1 MSLDLTKFASPGT
14 YVCVAR
20 TGSGKSHV
28 LKFILYHLIKKGYI
42 KDCIAASTTARMN
55 DDYDFLDKRF
65 ILTDLKEDNLA
76 YLTHVISQRAKYR
89 EETGQMP
96 PGLALILDDVAYTEG
111 YRNDFLSG
119 LATKARHFNIWFFY
133 SSQAV
138 KILTPAI
145 RENARVVMLFQVS
158 NWQYLDS
165 LYDLCP
171 YGSNKKD
178 LMNYMRENVHSHKFL
193 SYFAGSKDREET
205 KFKIEIAPAQ
215 IPNFKLK

>member
-76 YLTHVISQRAKYR
+76 YLMKKLPGALLFLVVISFP
-89 EETGQMP
+89 THSFSCF
-96 PGLALILDDVAYTEG
+96 LA
-111 YRNDFLSG
+111 F
-119 LATKARHFNIWFFY
+119 
-133 SSQAV
+133 
-138 KILTPAI
+138 
-145 RENARVVMLFQVS
+145 
-158 NWQYLDS
+158 S
-165 LYDLCP
+165 L
-171 YGSNKKD
+171 
-178 LMNYMRENVHSHKFL
+178 
-193 SYFAGSKDREET
+193 
-205 KFKIEIAPAQ
+205 
-215 IPNFKLK
+215 